1 MYSKSFLFCVQGLK
15 CSSALFRHEIAY
27 VLGQMQHPA
36 AIEQLTVNLRDPKEH
51 PMVRHECAEALGAIA
66 NDECTEVLKEYAS
79 DIEPVVRQSCEVAL
93 DMSEYEHSDQ
103 FEYADGLVKLKSDQ
117 TVPNKMVSWQSAVGR
132 MNIVILKLKR

>member
-1 MYSKSFLFCVQGLK
+1 MYFLKCIVKAFLLCFQGLK

-36 AIEQLTVNLRDPKEH
+36 AIQQLTVNLRDPKEH

-66 NDECTEVLKEYAS
+66 NDECTDVLKEYAC
-79 DIEPVVRQSCEVAL
+79 DKEPVVRQSCEVAL

-103 FEYADGLVKLKSDQ
+103 FEYADGLVKLKSDH
-117 TVPNKMVSWQSAVGR
+117 TVPDTVVS
-132 MNIVILKLKR
+132 